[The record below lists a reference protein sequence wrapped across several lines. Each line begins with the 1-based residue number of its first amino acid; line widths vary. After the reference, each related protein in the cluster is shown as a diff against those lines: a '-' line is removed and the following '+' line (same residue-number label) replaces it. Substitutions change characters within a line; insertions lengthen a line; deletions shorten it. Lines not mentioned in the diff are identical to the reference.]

1 MATSDFRDLIVWQK
15 SLDLVEEIYYLSKLL
30 PKDETYGLINQIRRA
45 ATSIPSNIAEGN
57 ARQASKD
64 YSRFLNIARGSK
76 AEVETQLEICI
87 RVNYLTRDQTIKAF
101 GLCNEVG
108 RMLYAMIQ
116 NQKDF

>member
-15 SLDLVEEIYYLSKLL
+15 SLDLVEEVYNLSKLL

-45 ATSIPSNIAEGN
+45 AVSIPSNVAEGN

-87 RVNYLTRDQTIKAF
+87 RINYLTREQTEKAF
-101 GLCNEVG
+101 ELCAEVG
-108 RMLYAMIQ
+108 RMLYAMIK